1 MDKQGMKGIL
11 GKDNNR
17 CKAKSMQKHS
27 IRKTKLFSMVGVG
40 QERALYTIGENS
52 RFFLCLVGE
61 TAEMF

>member
-1 MDKQGMKGIL
+1 MSFGKTEELLMDKQGMKGIL

-40 QERALYTIGENS
+40 
-52 RFFLCLVGE
+52 
-61 TAEMF
+61 